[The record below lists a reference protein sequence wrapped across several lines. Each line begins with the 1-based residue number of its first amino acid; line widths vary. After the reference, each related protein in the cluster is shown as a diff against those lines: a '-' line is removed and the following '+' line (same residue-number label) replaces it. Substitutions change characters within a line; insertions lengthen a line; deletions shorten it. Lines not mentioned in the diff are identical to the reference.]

1 MNTDNNKDVQQ
12 TTPLSSSPL
21 QSSDIQVLQQ
31 MEQKMQMEVP
41 QLRTFDIIVYET
53 DDSGKMS
60 MSPRNGVKAF
70 SAKELIDLY
79 SMDGTKIQIV
89 KAYPPVL
96 PKQPVPPLQ
105 TQTNQ
110 LSVTPPEKQLID
122 GSKIALIKNNIS
134 VINEEPELEN
144 KEKEEKLTPIVKPVE
159 EKSPEKEKDN
169 PSPPKIFVVNG
180 VKCKLENGKIF
191 QERWVKVKDASR
203 FRVVS
208 DSTGNVVKLTNKH
221 IETLDW
227 VLVDNGN

>member
-21 QSSDIQVLQQ
+21 QSDIQVLQQ

-96 PKQPVPPLQ
+96 PKQPVPPPQ

-110 LSVTPPEKQLID
+110 LSVVPSEKYD
-122 GSKIALIKNNIS
+122 GSKNALIKNDIS

-144 KEKEEKLTPIVKPVE
+144 KEKEEKLTPTVKPVE
-159 EKSPEKEKDN
+159 EKYPEKEKDK

-227 VLVDNGN
+227 VVVDNGN